1 MVFETTGKFQ
11 LVEGDVE
18 NFDKMM
24 EAVGEFICFHLHSD
38 RLRIHFYYYNYYGLM
53 DD

>member
-11 LVEGDVE
+11 LVEGDVD

-24 EAVGEFICFHLHSD
+24 EAVGEFCFPFSF
-38 RLRIHFYYYNYYGLM
+38 RQIEFIFIIIIMM
-53 DD
+53 D

>member
-24 EAVGEFICFHLHSD
+24 EAVGEFICFQFSFRQTANSFL
-38 RLRIHFYYYNYYGLM
+38 LL
-53 DD
+53 

>member
-11 LVEGDVE
+11 LVNADEE

-24 EAVGEFICFHLHSD
+24 EAVGE
-38 RLRIHFYYYNYYGLM
+38 HFLSN
-53 DD
+53 